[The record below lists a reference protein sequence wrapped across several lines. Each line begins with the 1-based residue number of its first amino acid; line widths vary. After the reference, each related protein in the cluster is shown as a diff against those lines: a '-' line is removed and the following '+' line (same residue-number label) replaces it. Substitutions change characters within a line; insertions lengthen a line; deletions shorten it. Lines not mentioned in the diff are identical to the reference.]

1 MAYMSLPR
9 TARPQFHGASRVG
22 RLRPGER
29 PCWLELPLSDDEI
42 AGMRQHSA
50 CRGLAVDARVA
61 LLLEAQLVDRDLRA
75 AGAPALDQLHEQ
87 ALVEGQRDALA
98 PSPELR
104 MWIAMLRGN
113 RTTAAEADELPCLAL
128 PTRLVTRIAPIAR
141 TNEVLQAASDD
152 TDRVEVAVA
161 CDLAAALVGRTLESW
176 AYAASLKRV
185 AGTS

>member
-1 MAYMSLPR
+1 MSPVTATHQR
-9 TARPQFHGASRVG
+9 TDRASRIG

-29 PCWLELPLSDDEI
+29 PCWLELPLSDYEI
-42 AGMRQHSA
+42 AELREHA
-50 CRGLAVDARVA
+50 ARRELPVDARVA

-87 ALVEGQRDALA
+87 ALADGQRDALA
-98 PSPELR
+98 PGPELR
-104 MWIAMLRGN
+104 TWIEMLRGN
-113 RTTAAEADELPCLAL
+113 RGAAAEADELPCLAL

-152 TDRVEVAVA
+152 TNRVEVAVA

-176 AYAASLKRV
+176 AYAVALQRV
-185 AGTS
+185 TRES